1 MDPTSSMKPPGS
13 MNMTTPRDP
22 EHLVAAV
29 HERLRARGER
39 MTSQRRAVLHAMA
52 TTTGHLSA
60 DEVFVLVAAGEPAGR
75 ARGIHQA
82 SVYRTL
88 EALSHLGIVQ
98 HIHLG
103 HGATA
108 YHLID
113 DAQAHPHAQCRVCGV
128 VVDLPVDVLDAVATQ
143 LAAADGFRLD
153 AAHAALSGT
162 CSTCLKE
169 TS

>member
-1 MDPTSSMKPPGS
+1 MSATA
-13 MNMTTPRDP
+13 P
-22 EHLVAAV
+22 EERLVAQV
-29 HERLRARGER
+29 GEVMRARGER
-39 MTSQRRAVLHAMA
+39 MTAARRAVLLALA
-52 TTTGHLSA
+52 TTPGHLSVEELHARAA
-60 DEVFVLVAAGEPAGR
+60 DGR
-75 ARGIHQA
+75 LPRS
-82 SVYRTL
+82 SVYRAL
-88 EALSHLGIVQ
+88 DALSALGIVQ